1 MTRRNFS
8 SQKPITNHNIRTS
21 ESKIEQSLPM
31 IHQDNT
37 TTKYNAV
44 LIEPDMNEQPVCKK
58 QKTCAQNDLAEALLD
73 LRKCSIPPA
82 GPLFRPSLS
91 LPCDTPRRLC
101 PVHVVLDDSTPISDD
116 EEDSSSIRCRNRAPP
131 PPNQAS
137 DSKPQGRPSSTFNL
151 PFSRP
156 LPIGRP
162 LPPAPRF
169 PRCAPARN
177 LNSSH

>member
-1 MTRRNFS
+1 
-8 SQKPITNHNIRTS
+8 
-21 ESKIEQSLPM
+21 M

-73 LRKCSIPPA
+73 LRKSSIPPA
-82 GPLFRPSLS
+82 GPIFRPSLS
-91 LPCDTPRRLC
+91 FACDTPRRLC
-101 PVHVVLDDSTPISDD
+101 PVHVVWDDSTPISDD
-116 EEDSSSIRCRNRAPP
+116 EEDSSFTTRYGAQP
-131 PPNQAS
+131 PPNHAS
-137 DSKPQGRPSSTFNL
+137 DSKPQGRPSPTFSFPL
-151 PFSRP
+151 SRS

-169 PRCAPARN
+169 PRCAPAQS
-177 LNSSH
+177 LNSSN